1 MNEFEIIK
9 RYFQRKIDDPDLKLG
24 IGDDC
29 AIFNFGSNN
38 VAVTTDTLVEG
49 VHFFPDVEPHA
60 LGYKSLAVNISDL
73 AAMGAVPRYFTLAL
87 TIPEYN
93 QQFLEQ
99 FTHGLFEIANR
110 HQIRLIGGDTTRGP
124 LSITITAIGEI
135 SHGKEITRHKAKIG
149 DDIYVSGDLG
159 GAALAVFLKSNQT
172 HLNDQYLEIEAFKRL
187 EYPIPRVNL
196 GLKLVGIASSMLDL
210 SDGLSSDLEHI
221 VRLSNVGAII
231 DLDLIP
237 YSQSLYEIDMLN
249 RINMAI
255 SGGDDYELCFT
266 SDPENR
272 EAISKLSTELNIPVT
287 IIGSITDNIG
297 NICYHMKGMPFE
309 LHTKGYNHF
318 TD

>member
-73 AAMGAVPRYFTLAL
+73 AAMGAVPRYFTLAM

-124 LSITITAIGEI
+124 LSITITAIG
-135 SHGKEITRHKAKIG
+135 
-149 DDIYVSGDLG
+149 
-159 GAALAVFLKSNQT
+159 
-172 HLNDQYLEIEAFKRL
+172 
-187 EYPIPRVNL
+187 
-196 GLKLVGIASSMLDL
+196 
-210 SDGLSSDLEHI
+210 
-221 VRLSNVGAII
+221 
-231 DLDLIP
+231 
-237 YSQSLYEIDMLN
+237 
-249 RINMAI
+249 
-255 SGGDDYELCFT
+255 
-266 SDPENR
+266 
-272 EAISKLSTELNIPVT
+272 
-287 IIGSITDNIG
+287 
-297 NICYHMKGMPFE
+297 
-309 LHTKGYNHF
+309 
-318 TD
+318 